1 MDNIELK
8 YSGITLTL
16 HFFRTKRRKN
26 TINQRILNKYLK
38 CTSSPCTNIVLMF
51 FSVMF
56 NVEAMPPR

>member
-38 CTSSPCTNIVLMF
+38 CLPLHKYCADVF
-51 FSVMF
+51 
-56 NVEAMPPR
+56 